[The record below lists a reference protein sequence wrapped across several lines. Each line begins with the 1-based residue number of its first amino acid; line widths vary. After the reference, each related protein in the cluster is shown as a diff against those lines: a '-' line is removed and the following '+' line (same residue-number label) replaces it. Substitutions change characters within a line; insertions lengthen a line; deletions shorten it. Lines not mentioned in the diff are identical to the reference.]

1 MLLSLYLQ
9 MPWFPSLNDLA
20 PRFEQIS
27 ISSTVTAMMILCI
40 LITTL
45 TKGSRGGGYD
55 EKGWKMTCNPY
66 LVRIESNADF
76 FCHDSTDGWKINHEP
91 IAWQEWVEPIVH
103 YFISKLTIPFA
114 APCYFQ
120 KPFTNSEPSCIKD
133 GRKVI
138 TKGDSIRFFFS
149 PSGHFQEFVY
159 ILVDIHV
166 RGLEMYHV
174 QDTWAQNSSP
184 HNHYS
189 ISFSSQIITL
199 HIL

>member
-45 TKGSRGGGYD
+45 TKGSRGGYMTKRA
-55 EKGWKMTCNPY
+55 EKWPVILIWWELKVTP
-66 LVRIESNADF
+66 I
-76 FCHDSTDGWKINHEP
+76 FCHNSTDGWKINHEP

-103 YFISKLTIPFA
+103 YFISKLTIPFT
-114 APCYFQ
+114 APYYFQ

-166 RGLEMYHV
+166 RDLEMYHV